1 MSSGSER
8 YISILLSSPTL
19 LGSVALILLT
29 IVFLKKGKKYNKFTR
44 GLMIALLIMTF
55 SIAVYLVY
63 LAFAFGDSHP
73 SATPVPLQ

>member
-8 YISILLSSPTL
+8 YIPILLSSPML
-19 LGSVALILLT
+19 LVSVALILLT
-29 IVFLKKGKKYNKFTR
+29 IVFLKKDKKYNKFTR
-44 GLMIALLIMTF
+44 GLMIALLVMAF
-55 SIAVYLVY
+55 GIAVYLVY